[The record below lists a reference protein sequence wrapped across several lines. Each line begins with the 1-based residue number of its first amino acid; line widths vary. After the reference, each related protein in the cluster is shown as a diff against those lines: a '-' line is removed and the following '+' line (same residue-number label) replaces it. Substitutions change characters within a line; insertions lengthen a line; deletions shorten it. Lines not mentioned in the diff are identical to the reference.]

1 MNMTMTTHTLGHCPS
16 RCAPRRAL
24 RARLGVGARITAFSL
39 ALAALLLMLN
49 GEVWLLQRGS
59 DVPDEL
65 TVATCAIDAVG
76 PDAGLVK
83 ACAKSSMNVDKE
95 ML

>member
-1 MNMTMTTHTLGHCPS
+1 MTADVLHHCPA
-16 RCAPRRAL
+16 RCAPRRVRSARP
-24 RARLGVGARITAFSL
+24 RAAARVTAFAL

-83 ACAKSSMNVDKE
+83 ACAKSSTYVDKE

>member
-24 RARLGVGARITAFSL
+24 RARVGVGARITAFSL

-49 GEVWLLQRGS
+49 GEVWLLQRAPGA
-59 DVPDEL
+59 PDEL
-65 TVATCAIDAVG
+65 TVATCAIDAVD
-76 PDAGLVK
+76 PDASLVK
-83 ACAKSSMNVDKE
+83 ACGQRMLNVDKE
-95 ML
+95 TL

>member
-1 MNMTMTTHTLGHCPS
+1 MTMTTDVLDHCPA
-16 RCAPRRAL
+16 RCAPRPMR
-24 RARLGVGARITAFSL
+24 RARPRTGARVTAIAL
-39 ALAALLLMLN
+39 AFAALLLMLN
-49 GEVWLLQRGS
+49 GEVWLLQRAS

>member
-1 MNMTMTTHTLGHCPS
+1 MNMAMTTHSLDYCPA
-16 RCAPRRAL
+16 RCAPRRL
-24 RARLGVGARITAFSL
+24 RRARSRIGARVTAFAL

-49 GEVWLLQRGS
+49 GEVWLLQRTS
-59 DVPDEL
+59 DTPDEL
-65 TVATCAIDAVG
+65 TVATCAIDAVD

-83 ACAKSSMNVDKE
+83 ACAKYRTNVDKE